1 MGHRKWKETKRQPGT
16 AGPGNM
22 LGCCLVSLHCLCS
35 ILCSHSVLSTNRGSV
50 AADEEDRDGDEYDS
64 QLVLLALLLEEADL
78 RPEDQLEEGGGGGMV
93 VLHV

>member
-1 MGHRKWKETKRQPGT
+1 M
-16 AGPGNM
+16 
-22 LGCCLVSLHCLCS
+22 
-35 ILCSHSVLSTNRGSV
+35 